1 MALPKVIQSPNV
13 CAVPIEDIVDGMTVN
28 AGQLLE
34 PSVDKVYDTAFVGL
48 TNNGTAAL
56 LGMSR
61 QLMLFHF
68 PKTLAKA
75 RADKAAQMMEKIN
88 NKAEDE
94 QSKGDMAAIKL
105 ILNRCDPED
114 KEPAVVIQQQIN
126 IADKYKLSIDEINEL

>member
-1 MALPKVIQSPNV
+1 MLPKVIQSPSAP
-13 CAVPIEDIVDGMTVN
+13 AVPIEDIVDGMVVN

-34 PSVDKVYDTAFVGL
+34 PSVDKVYETALVGL

-61 QLMLFHF
+61 QILMFHF

-75 RADKAAQMMEKIN
+75 RADKAAEMMQKIN
-88 NKAEDE
+88 NKADDE
-94 QSKGDMAAIKL
+94 LSKGDMAAIKL

-114 KEPAVVIQQQIN
+114 KEPQVVIQQQIN
-126 IADKYKLSIDEINEL
+126 IADKYKLSIDDINDL